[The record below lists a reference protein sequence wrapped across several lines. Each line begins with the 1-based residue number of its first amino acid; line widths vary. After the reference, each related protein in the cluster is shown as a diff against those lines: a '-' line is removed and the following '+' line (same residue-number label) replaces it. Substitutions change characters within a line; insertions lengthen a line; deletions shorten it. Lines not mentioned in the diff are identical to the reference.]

1 VSCLKE
7 DNKAK
12 LFYRET
18 NTMPSWAGSSWY
30 YLRYIDNKND
40 VALVDKEKEKIWSPV
55 DFYVGGAEHATR
67 HLIYARFWHKFLF
80 DLGLVNY
87 EEPFIR
93 LQNVG
98 LIQAED
104 GRKMSKRYGNV
115 VNPNDVIAEYGA
127 DTFRLYE
134 MFIGPFDQP
143 ASWNTK
149 NIAGV
154 ERFVDR
160 VYALFDK
167 VYDANLDNDKVLLNQ
182 TIKKVGE
189 DIEDFKF
196 NTAISQMMI
205 LLNDFEKYDKV
216 SKEDFEKF
224 ILILSP
230 FAPFITEELW
240 NKLGNKESVYLA
252 SWPKYDESNLINKNV
267 TFAIQINGKLRGTVE
282 MSLDATKEEV
292 LERVKTEDFYIRNID
307 GKEIKNVIFVKN
319 KLLNILI

>member
-1 VSCLKE
+1 MAIGTLVFDKSSYKTVLCLGHI
-7 DNKAK
+7 
-12 LFYRET
+12 L
-18 NTMPSWAGSSWY
+18 
-30 YLRYIDNKND
+30 
-40 VALVDKEKEKIWSPV
+40 DK
-55 DFYVGGAEHATR
+55 
-67 HLIYARFWHKFLF
+67 
-80 DLGLVNY
+80 
-87 EEPFIR
+87 
-93 LQNVG
+93 
-98 LIQAED
+98 D

-224 ILILSP
+224 ILIGH
-230 FAPFITEELW
+230 IT
-240 NKLGNKESVYLA
+240 
-252 SWPKYDESNLINKNV
+252 
-267 TFAIQINGKLRGTVE
+267 
-282 MSLDATKEEV
+282 
-292 LERVKTEDFYIRNID
+292 
-307 GKEIKNVIFVKN
+307 
-319 KLLNILI
+319 